1 MAFENFPTAESTP
14 PVAPQPKKSDWRTFL
29 SIGLVIA
36 LLGTWGYIIWDKSK
50 TKETLQQKDTQYAAV
65 VTQKDTLQSLLDE
78 ATMRYDLLK
87 TSNAK
92 KDSTITTK
100 DREISEKRKRIQ
112 SLLSKVN
119 ATQAELAEAK
129 QLIASLNTD
138 IQGYKEQI
146 ETLKGQNLQLTQEK
160 AAVTEEKLKVE
171 KNLDQAN
178 TSIKEKESVIDIG
191 STLHASNF
199 NIAGVNERRNGK
211 EKETTTAKK
220 VDKLRITFDLDE
232 NRISAS
238 GIKDLYI
245 SITAPDGSPV
255 VVEAL
260 GSGKFTTRDG
270 QDKFFTH
277 KIEIN
282 YTQGQRQTVSF
293 DWKQNTSFATGDY
306 KIEVFHNGFK
316 IGEGV
321 RTFKKG
327 GLFG

>member
-29 SIGLVIA
+29 SIGLVIV

-293 DWKQNTSFATGDY
+293 DWKQNTNFATGNY

>member
-1 MAFENFPTAESTP
+1 MAFENFPPAESTP
-14 PVAPQPKKSDWRTFL
+14 PIVPQPKKSDWRTFL

-65 VTQKDTLQSLLDE
+65 VTEKDTLQSLLDE

-87 TSNAK
+87 TNNAK
-92 KDSTITTK
+92 KDSTITTR

-112 SLLSKVN
+112 SLLSKAN

-129 QLIASLNTD
+129 KLIAELNSD
-138 IQGYKEQI
+138 IEVYKEQI
-146 ETLKGQNLQLTQEK
+146 ETLKGENMQLTQEK
-160 AAVTEEKLKVE
+160 EAVTEEKLKVE
-171 KNLDQAN
+171 KNLDLAKS
-178 TSIKEKESVIDIG
+178 SIKERDDVIDVG
-191 STLHASNF
+191 STLHAANF
-199 NIAGVNERRNGK
+199 NITGVNEKRNGK
-211 EKETTTAKK
+211 EKETTTAKR

-232 NRISAS
+232 NRIATS

-255 VVEAL
+255 AVEAL

-270 QDKFFTH
+270 ENKFFTH
-277 KIEIN
+277 RIEIN

-293 DWKQNTSFATGDY
+293 DWKQNANFATGNY

-321 RTFKKG
+321 RSFKKG

>member
-14 PVAPQPKKSDWRTFL
+14 PNVPQPKKSDWRTFL

-65 VTQKDTLQSLLDE
+65 VTEKDTLQSLLDE

-92 KDSTITTK
+92 KDSSITTK

-119 ATQAELAEAK
+119 ASQAELAEAK

-146 ETLKGQNLQLTQEK
+146 ETLKGENLQLTQEK

-171 KNLDQAN
+171 KNLDEAN
-178 TSIKEKESVIDIG
+178 SSIKEKESVIDVG

-199 NIAGVNERRNGK
+199 NILGVNERRNGK
-211 EKETTTAKK
+211 EKQTTTAKK

-232 NRISAS
+232 NRIATS

-255 VVEAL
+255 AVEAL

-270 QDKFFTH
+270 DNKFFTH
-277 KIEIN
+277 KIQIN

-293 DWKQNTSFATGDY
+293 DWKQNTDFATGDY
-306 KIEVFHNGFK
+306 KIEVYHNGFK
-316 IGEGV
+316 IGEGT
-321 RTFKKG
+321 RSFKKG